1 MSLDALAREGARRM
15 LAAALE
21 AEVDEH
27 GHRLVRRKRS
37 RPARQLATGAGQV
50 EVVRPRVDDRRVDP
64 AASRTEPRSRRRDG
78 GLNTERFG
86 FMSFTRKEAGLET
99 TPDANGPAVAPAAA
113 AGRIELGGEVI
124 VNRLGFGAMRLA
136 RPGIPGGP
144 QDDAEARR
152 VLRRAVQLGVG
163 FIDTAHAYGASE
175 RLIAEALHPYPDGLI
190 VATKGGLGGSGAE
203 GRPEAIRRHCE
214 RSLTVLRREVIDL
227 YQLHTVDPRVRIEES
242 LGAIVDLQREGKVRM
257 IGVSNVS
264 VAELERARTV
274 ADIVSVQNRYSVGD
288 RRSDDVLESCERD
301 GIAFLPWFPLGAGRL
316 ARAQE
321 LERVADSHGASAAQV
336 AIAWLLQRSP
346 MMLPI
351 PGTSSLTHLEEN
363 VAAAALRLSEGE
375 VARLT
380 G

>member
-1 MSLDALAREGARRM
+1 
-15 LAAALE
+15 
-21 AEVDEH
+21 
-27 GHRLVRRKRS
+27 
-37 RPARQLATGAGQV
+37 
-50 EVVRPRVDDRRVDP
+50 
-64 AASRTEPRSRRRDG
+64 
-78 GLNTERFG
+78 
-86 FMSFTRKEAGLET
+86 
-99 TPDANGPAVAPAAA
+99 
-113 AGRIELGGEVI
+113 
-124 VNRLGFGAMRLA
+124 
-136 RPGIPGGP
+136 
-144 QDDAEARR
+144 
-152 VLRRAVQLGVG
+152 LRRAVALGVG

-203 GRPEAIRRHCE
+203 GRPEAIRRQCE

-227 YQLHTVDPRVRIEES
+227 YQLHTVDPHVRIEES

-257 IGVSNVS
+257 IGVSNVN

-301 GIAFLPWFPLGAGRL
+301 GIAFLPWFPLGTGRL

-346 MMLPI
+346 M

-363 VAAAALRLSEGE
+363 VAAAALGLSESE

>member
-1 MSLDALAREGARRM
+1 MSLDELAREGARRM

-27 GHRLVRRKRS
+27 GHRLVRRNGHAQPASLRPGPGRS
-37 RPARQLATGAGQV
+37 RSSARGWMTAGWIQPPAVPSHDRGVATV
-50 EVVRPRVDDRRVDP
+50 
-64 AASRTEPRSRRRDG
+64 

-86 FMSFTRKEAGLET
+86 FMSFTRKEAGLEK

-113 AGRIELGGEVI
+113 AGRIELGGDVI

-144 QDDAEARR
+144 QDEAEARR

-274 ADIVSVQNRYSVGD
+274 AGIVSVQNRYSVGD

>member
-1 MSLDALAREGARRM
+1 M
-15 LAAALE
+15 
-21 AEVDEH
+21 
-27 GHRLVRRKRS
+27 
-37 RPARQLATGAGQV
+37 
-50 EVVRPRVDDRRVDP
+50 
-64 AASRTEPRSRRRDG
+64 
-78 GLNTERFG
+78 
-86 FMSFTRKEAGLET
+86 
-99 TPDANGPAVAPAAA
+99 
-113 AGRIELGGEVI
+113 
-124 VNRLGFGAMRLA
+124 
-136 RPGIPGGP
+136 
-144 QDDAEARR
+144 
-152 VLRRAVQLGVG
+152 
-163 FIDTAHAYGASE
+163 
-175 RLIAEALHPYPDGLI
+175 
-190 VATKGGLGGSGAE
+190 ATKGGLGGSGPD

-214 RSLTVLRREVIDL
+214 RSLTVLRGEVIDL
-227 YQLHTVDPRVRIEES
+227 YQLHTVDPCVRIEES

-288 RRSDDVLESCERD
+288 RRSDDVMERCQRD

-321 LERVADSHGASAAQV
+321 LERVAAHGASAAQV

-375 VARLT
+375 VAQLT

>member
-1 MSLDALAREGARRM
+1 MSLDELAREGARRM
-15 LAAALE
+15 LAVALE
-21 AEVDEH
+21 AEVDVYLAALAELVDEH
-27 GHRLVRRKRS
+27 GHRLVRRNGHAPAASLRPGPGRS
-37 RPARQLATGAGQV
+37 RSSARGWMTAGW
-50 EVVRPRVDDRRVDP
+50 DP
-64 AASRTEPRSRRRDG
+64 AATRTEPRSRRRDR

-86 FMSFTRKEAGLET
+86 FMSFTRKEAGLEK

-124 VNRLGFGAMRLA
+124 VYRLGFGAMRLA

-144 QDDAEARR
+144 QDEAEARR

-214 RSLTVLRREVIDL
+214 RSLTVLRREAIDL
-227 YQLHTVDPRVRIEES
+227 YQLHTVDPCVRIEES

-274 ADIVSVQNRYSVGD
+274 ADIVLVQNRYGVGD
-288 RRSDDVLESCERD
+288 RRSDDVLERCQRD
-301 GIAFLPWFPLGAGRL
+301 GIAFLPWFFARGGQ
-316 ARAQE
+316 ARA
-321 LERVADSHGASAAQV
+321 SA
-336 AIAWLLQRSP
+336 
-346 MMLPI
+346 
-351 PGTSSLTHLEEN
+351 GT
-363 VAAAALRLSEGE
+363 
-375 VARLT
+375 
-380 G
+380 